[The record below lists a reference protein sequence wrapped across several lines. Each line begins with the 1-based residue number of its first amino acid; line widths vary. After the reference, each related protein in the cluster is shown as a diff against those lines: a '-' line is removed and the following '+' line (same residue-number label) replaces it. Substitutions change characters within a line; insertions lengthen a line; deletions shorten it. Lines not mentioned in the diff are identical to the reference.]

1 MPPPTT
7 TTATRPKPSAVCR
20 RIRSFLLG
28 PSANWKRL
36 NRQQRVLATVCGNGN
51 DCPFVAGNSNT
62 NGASLYRWKKSI
74 ALQELLKKAVAP
86 RLTSQMQQ
94 HTTARMAATTPPRIT
109 VPTRSDAVIS
119 FRSLVDGNDMLRV
132 HVSFVVVR
140 IGQGGVCKR
149 RANIHR
155 TLRWNHTVTLSF
167 GLGSWGPPVFLFDRI
182 SYGVGGIH

>member
-1 MPPPTT
+1 MAMVTI
-7 TTATRPKPSAVCR
+7 VH
-20 RIRSFLLG
+20 L
-28 PSANWKRL
+28 W
-36 NRQQRVLATVCGNGN
+36 LATAIRTERLYTVGKSLSLCRN
-51 DCPFVAGNSNT
+51 CSRRPF
-62 NGASLYRWKKSI
+62 
-74 ALQELLKKAVAP
+74 AL

-149 RANIHR
+149 RANIQG
-155 TLRWNHTVTLSF
+155 TLRWNHMVALPFLLDGVVGTASLSVRHGQLRRRRDSLLDF
-167 GLGSWGPPVFLFDRI
+167 TNTRC
-182 SYGVGGIH
+182 VG